1 MLLMY
6 ILAYIS
12 YKVLQHGATEA
23 IQNTRRKSDG
33 CLELLN
39 EILSKVSTSF
49 GTLKDYEV
57 YAGYCSIAA
66 IEKKLGSSLRKNET
80 EGRVL
85 TSQKGLLCMLGL
97 LATNYRSELTHPHRS
112 TSIAPTC
119 ALENQTDRD
128 ISALVLYVLTLLL
141 CSVY

>member
-6 ILAYIS
+6 ILVYIS

-23 IQNTRRKSDG
+23 IQNTRQKSDG
-33 CLELLN
+33 CLELSN
-39 EILSKVSTSF
+39 EILSKVSASF

-57 YAGYCSIAA
+57 YTGYCSIAA
-66 IEKKLGSSLRKNET
+66 IERKLGSSLRKNET

-85 TSQKGLLCMLGL
+85 TSRKGLLCMLGL
-97 LATNYRSELTHPHRS
+97 LATNYHSELTHPHRS

-128 ISALVLYVLTLLL
+128 ISALVLYVLTPLL